1 VSIINHELCVHF
13 VSLILSCE
21 IMMGSS
27 FNPLT
32 IDCNLISIVRLTLQM
47 LLNLTINILLWL
59 KEVNNEEGDPP
70 QIDMKFDQLAKSSK
84 KIELK
89 CKKGQRGYRLTC

>member
-1 VSIINHELCVHF
+1 
-13 VSLILSCE
+13 
-21 IMMGSS
+21 
-27 FNPLT
+27 
-32 IDCNLISIVRLTLQM
+32 M